1 MSCSEIRENG
11 VTAAAKNGEERF
23 FAADT
28 VLVAAGMRPLTEE
41 TEKFRYCAPDFQV
54 IGDCYRPAR
63 VLEAAKMG
71 YNVAMHL

>member
-1 MSCSEIRENG
+1 
-11 VTAAAKNGEERF
+11 
-23 FAADT
+23 
-28 VLVAAGMRPLTEE
+28 MRPLTEE